1 MKPVLLRP
9 RTVVLLGAYALA
21 LHALLYVSVWKTNFI
36 HLAQKTLGLAPHE
49 EHELPLYRAMLAW
62 SERDR
67 SVPDGALL
75 VLGDSMLQN
84 LDAARLGLD
93 VCNFALGGSTIH
105 TLRQGL
111 PVLRSLALARVIV
124 LGIGVNDLK
133 YREPAEIAG
142 DYAALLALLP
152 TGTPVITV
160 PILPVDESNPAVQ
173 KQRFLSNSRLLALEA
188 ALGPV
193 SAARPGTR
201 RLDPTTFADPNG
213 VLRSELHCG
222 DGWHPSAAGAAELRR
237 LIRGE
242 LEALFPDRE

>member
-1 MKPVLLRP
+1 MKPVQLRP

-67 SVPDGALL
+67 SVPEGALL

-84 LDAARLGLD
+84 LDAAQLGRD